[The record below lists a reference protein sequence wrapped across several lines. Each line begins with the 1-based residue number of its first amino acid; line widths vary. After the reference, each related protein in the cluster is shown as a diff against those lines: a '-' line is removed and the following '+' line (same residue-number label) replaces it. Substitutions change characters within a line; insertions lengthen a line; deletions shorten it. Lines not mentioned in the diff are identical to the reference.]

1 MLELVSKK
9 GTKAKAEV
17 PFFILKLCN
26 LEPLQLCNL
35 LTKFTSLKL
44 FIMSMLRL
52 QLPTDPRWVNIV
64 EKNIEEILTDHAWCE
79 QKAASNAITIITINS
94 EYPDLVTDMLA
105 LAKEEIEHFEMVHEI
120 IKKRGLTLG
129 RERKDEYV
137 GELAKYM
144 KQSNTGSRVSGFVER
159 MLFSAMIEARSCERF
174 KVLSEN
180 IKDEELSKFYW
191 DLMES
196 EAGHYTTF
204 ITYARKYGHGIDVEK
219 RWREWLE
226 FEASVIAK
234 YGKKETI
241 HG

>member
-1 MLELVSKK
+1 MS
-9 GTKAKAEV
+9 T
-17 PFFILKLCN
+17 FRLK
-26 LEPLQLCNL
+26 
-35 LTKFTSLKL
+35 
-44 FIMSMLRL
+44 
-52 QLPTDPRWVNIV
+52 LPTDPRWVNIV

-94 EYPDLVTDMLA
+94 EYPDLVSDMLA
-105 LAKEEIEHFEMVHEI
+105 LAKEEIEHFQMVHDI

-137 GELAKYM
+137 GELAQYM
-144 KQSNTGSRVSGFVER
+144 KRSNTGSRVSGFVER
-159 MLFSAMIEARSCERF
+159 LLFSAMIEARSCERF

-180 IKDEELSKFYW
+180 FKDPELANFYR

-204 ITYARKYGHGIDVEK
+204 ITYARKYGNGIDVEK
-219 RWREWLE
+219 RWQEWLE

-234 YGKKETI
+234 YGKSESI